1 MQCWIQ
7 NLQYHKEKLFTACMA
22 MNRFHHGLQIT
33 YHDFLHINLQKR
45 RVKAFLFVLF
55 VVSIPWLG
63 SRVRKNFILH
73 NQGDDIEFGND
84 NSSEL
89 EIFELT
95 IQNLTSEGLVRMQ
108 DRGLIVNNNDTN
120 EKLVDCDS
128 SHIVHGNKTDMMSY
142 SDLEIKQS
150 SIENKYDFA
159 FMHEGEE
166 ELIDKFLKVDGIMV
180 VFKMDNH
187 KAKASESFQKPSNY
201 EIIYHRQFPV
211 AIIAMKKIRLI
222 HDKNGASNT
231 IPHRRLMFAQK
242 KAEALKNLENVLLE
256 PPRTV
261 SGKSNMYSKKTRYL
275 PDLMHDSLEDYPRRV
290 FIDINGD
297 GGWFTKNYPT
307 RNMNFEIYQIETTV
321 PEITDTDTNTDDEA
335 MGELVE
341 IEITD
346 WLRENVR
353 NDEYV
358 VMKAEADVVEQLVNN
373 KAIELVD
380 ELFLECKYNCVKCK
394 KCKRPYWKCLALYG
408 LLKDVGVAVHQW
420 WG

>member
-22 MNRFHHGLQIT
+22 MNRFHH
-33 YHDFLHINLQKR
+33 
-45 RVKAFLFVLF
+45 
-55 VVSIPWLG
+55 VSIPWLG
-63 SRVRKNFILH
+63 SRVRKDFILH
-73 NQGDDIEFGND
+73 NQGDDVECGID

-89 EIFELT
+89 EIFEL
-95 IQNLTSEGLVRMQ
+95 IIRNLTSEGLVRMQ
-108 DRGLIVNNNDTN
+108 DRGLIVNNN
-120 EKLVDCDS
+120 
-128 SHIVHGNKTDMMSY
+128 GNKMDMMSY
-142 SDLEIKQS
+142 SDLEIKQP

-166 ELIDKFLKVDGIMV
+166 ELIDKVLKVDGIMV
-180 VFKMDNH
+180 VLKKDNH
-187 KAKASESFQKPSNY
+187 KAKASGSFQKPSNY

-222 HDKNGASNT
+222 DDKNDASNT

-261 SGKSNMYSKKTRYL
+261 SGKSNTYSKKTRYL
-275 PDLMHDSLEDYPRRV
+275 PDLLHDSLEDYPRRV

-321 PEITDTDTNTDDEA
+321 PEITNTDTNTDDEA